1 MSQIS
6 RPFQIALAA
15 VALLALVWVA
25 ALHRPSSGSSQ
36 APSSAESPARAVAPA
51 GKPATSPSSGSGGST
66 GAGGSS
72 VYHGSAPGVAGLS
85 KAIAKAHGAVATSEQ
100 SAQQLQQKSEQ
111 ASSNAPERSASAGG
125 TPAPATKT
133 SSHAAPKTSSH
144 AAPKASSHAAPRTSS
159 HAAPR
164 TSSQSAAKAKP
175 GSPASAAM
183 PRQQVVERELAH
195 GDVVALLFWS
205 RKGSDDNAV
214 HSALYQLARSERSLA
229 VHAAHAKEV
238 ASFGTITRGIQ
249 VYGTPTLLLVGKHGR
264 TLVLTG
270 LQDAFA
276 IRQAVSEVR
285 HP

>member
-100 SAQQLQQKSEQ
+100 NAQQLHQKSEQ
-111 ASSNAPERSASAGG
+111 ASGNAPERSASAGG
-125 TPAPATKT
+125 TPAPATRT
-133 SSHAAPKTSSH
+133 
-144 AAPKASSHAAPRTSS
+144 SSHAAPRTSS

-164 TSSQSAAKAKP
+164 TSSQAAPRTSTHSAAKAKP

-183 PRQQVVERELAH
+183 PRQQLVERELAH

-214 HSALYQLARSERSLA
+214 HSALYLLARSERSLA

-249 VYGTPTLLLVGKHGR
+249 VYGTPTVLLVGKHGR